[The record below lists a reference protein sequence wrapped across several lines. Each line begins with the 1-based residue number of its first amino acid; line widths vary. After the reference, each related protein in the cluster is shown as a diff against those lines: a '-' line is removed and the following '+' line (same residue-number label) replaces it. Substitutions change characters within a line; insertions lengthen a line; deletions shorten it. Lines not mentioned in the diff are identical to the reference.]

1 MDRLSYEYEAW
12 DNELP
17 QPQYKDYLQW
27 IKKNISQGYPVIVGG
42 YDPNGNKEE
51 VYNHIYLVL
60 GVKSNNLDHFQD
72 DDVLVYADLFDP
84 NYTHTPFGKVWDSR
98 DMLNN
103 GKHLQFAI
111 PKERDYGVAVK
122 GIKDSGNK
130 FLPLRITLD
139 QNS

>member
-1 MDRLSYEYEAW
+1 LDRLSYEYEAW

-72 DDVLVYADLFDP
+72 DDVL
-84 NYTHTPFGKVWDSR
+84 K
-98 DMLNN
+98 
-103 GKHLQFAI
+103 
-111 PKERDYGVAVK
+111 
-122 GIKDSGNK
+122 
-130 FLPLRITLD
+130 
-139 QNS
+139 